1 MAHFK
6 VQLFCSFVPPGIVP
20 TGAVFQAEEELALS
34 EVEGISRA
42 ERPRVKS
49 FPLNCAGFRHDA
61 SEGAQK
67 TNCTPAPE

>member
-34 EVEGISRA
+34 EVEGISRRTATREVVPA
-42 ERPRVKS
+42 ELCRVS
-49 FPLNCAGFRHDA
+49 A
-61 SEGAQK
+61 
-67 TNCTPAPE
+67 